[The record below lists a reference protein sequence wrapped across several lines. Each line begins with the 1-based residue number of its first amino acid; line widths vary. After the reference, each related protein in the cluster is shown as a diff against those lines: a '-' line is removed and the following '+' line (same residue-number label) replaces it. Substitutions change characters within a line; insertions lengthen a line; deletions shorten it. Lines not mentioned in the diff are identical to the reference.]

1 MRWQEQRG
9 SSEPIAFLGL
19 MPLLLFVIL
28 AVLQLT
34 LFGYTL
40 VVMESA
46 ARDGARAASAGDDA
60 VKAIEEVVHGTGVP
74 MRVSVACPPGSP
86 RVTVDVTAYVP
97 KIMPGMSRTLLT
109 LNRAVTIPREE
120 NCPT

>member
-46 ARDGARAASAGDDA
+46 ARDGARAASSGGLAA
-60 VKAIEEVVHGTGVP
+60 PTVAEISRGTGIQ
-74 MRVSVACPPGSP
+74 MWSGQECRSGEGY
-86 RVTVDVTAYVP
+86 VTVYVEARVP
-97 KIMPGMSRTLLT
+97 KLLPGLRDSILT
-109 LNRAVTIPREE
+109 LGRTVVMLREG
-120 NCPT
+120 NCP